1 MLFFVFRG
9 VIFRWCRVCR
19 ELYVLDYI
27 RLGMS
32 LVVTGRFVCFRVRG
46 RFGGTV
52 GFRCGVN
59 GFLGV

>member
-1 MLFFVFRG
+1 M
-9 VIFRWCRVCR
+9 CR